1 MSMSSRTRRRLAWGV
16 GILVVLTVLWLLYQG
31 LLRRLDT
38 ALHEA
43 LGPRATIGRV
53 EWGWNGLTVHD
64 LRLGA
69 APGWPAGE
77 ELSAQRIFIQPDL
90 RSLFSGPWRL
100 HRIDVEDASISLL
113 RDAKGKLQV
122 LPGLLKAHG
131 GGSAKDKEA
140 ERHSRV
146 KDTNRSSSAEGGA
159 SDVPEDDSGRIAIA
173 ASAASGALNFSVD
186 SGPGT
191 SASSD
196 DGARDKGRGRSGAE
210 PDVLIIDHVQLHQV
224 RVDFYDGSLRPQ
236 AKPHHM
242 AIDELD
248 ADIDNLHIP
257 SLDQAVAIAL
267 QGRLKGVE
275 GGGERHDGRIEIK
288 GKVTPFTHDADLSAK
303 IRGADLRVVE
313 PYLLKAAESG
323 IRQGLLDLTL
333 EAKVKDDR
341 LKAPGTIVITGLEL
355 RSGGG
360 WWNSLGTAGRQA
372 VLNTLSQAGK
382 IEVHFTL
389 EGRLDDPNF
398 SLNESLA
405 KRFATGLADAVGVSL
420 GGVVEGLGSMIK
432 GLFGR

>member
-1 MSMSSRTRRRLAWGV
+1 MAWGLAL
-16 GILVVLTVLWLLYQG
+16 LVVVAALWLLYQA

-43 LGPRATIGRV
+43 LGPRAAIGRV

-69 APGWPAGE
+69 APGWPTDE
-77 ELSAQRIFIQPDL
+77 ELRAQRIFIQPDL

-131 GGSAKDKEA
+131 HNSEKDKTSNHP
-140 ERHSRV
+140 RTKTSRPSTGR
-146 KDTNRSSSAEGGA
+146 DGAA
-159 SDVPEDDSGRIAIA
+159 SDTPSDDSGRIAIA
-173 ASAASGALNFSVD
+173 ASAASGALQFSVD

-191 SASSD
+191 TASAPGTS
-196 DGARDKGRGRSGAE
+196 GGNERGVRSNDE
-210 PDVLIIDHVQLHQV
+210 PDVLIIDHVQLHQI
-224 RVDFYDGSLRPQ
+224 RVDFYDASLHPR
-236 AKPHHM
+236 AKAHHM
-242 AIDELD
+242 ALDDID
-248 ADIDNLHIP
+248 ADIEHLHLP
-257 SLDQAVAIAL
+257 SLHQAVAIAL

-275 GGGERHDGRIEIK
+275 DAGERHDGRIEIK
-288 GKVTPFTHDADLSAK
+288 GSVTPATHDAELSAK

-360 WWNSLGTAGRQA
+360 WWDSLGTAGRQA
-372 VLNTLSQAGK
+372 VLNTLSRAGK